1 MGAAAVNERSGRRCA
16 VVYNPIKV
24 SEKLQDAIKQQAIAT
39 NWTDSIWLATPEED
53 PGPAITAEVVSAK
66 VDRVIAAGGDGTIR
80 IVADRLAGS
89 RIPMAVV
96 PVGTGNLLARNL
108 DIPLTEAEALAVAFG
123 QYTRDIDLIKMTVDS
138 VPSEH
143 FAVIA
148 GLGVDAMIMEETSPD
163 LKDAIGAG
171 AYFIA
176 AAKALGRT
184 PIHMWITLD
193 DHRPVHRYAMICAIG
208 NVGRLAGNL
217 TLIPGARPDDG
228 RLDVYVASPRRVNH
242 WLRAL
247 RRLATRRPRHD
258 DRVDQWQAHRVEVRL
273 RHPDPY
279 QLDGD
284 VIGDCRSLRAEVAP
298 KALTVCVPELNTDL
312 LASQRVITL

>member
-1 MGAAAVNERSGRRCA
+1 VNGPSERRCA

-24 SEKLQDAIKQQAIAT
+24 SEDLRNAIEQQAMKTGWDDA
-39 NWTDSIWLATPEED
+39 IWLATPAED
-53 PGPAITAEVVSAK
+53 PGPAITAEVVSAD

-89 RIPMAVV
+89 GIPMAVV

-108 DIPLTEAEALAVAFG
+108 DIPLTEPEALAVAFG
-123 QYTRDIDLIKMTVDS
+123 QHTRQVDLVKLTVDGL
-138 VPSEH
+138 PSEH

-148 GLGVDAMIMEETSPD
+148 GLGVDAMIMDETNPD
-163 LKDAIGAG
+163 LKDAIGPG
-171 AYFIA
+171 AYFVA

-193 DHRPVHRYAMICAIG
+193 DHRPQHRYAMICAIG
-208 NVGRLAGNL
+208 NVGELAGNL
-217 TLIPGARPDDG
+217 TLIPHASPDDG
-228 RLDVYVASPRRVNH
+228 KLDVYVASPRRLVH
-242 WLRAL
+242 WLRVVL
-247 RRLATRRPRHD
+247 RLLTLRPRRD
-258 DRVDQWQAHRVEVRL
+258 DRVDQWQGRQVEVRL

-298 KALTVCVPELNTDL
+298 KALTVCVPG
-312 LASQRVITL
+312 

>member
-1 MGAAAVNERSGRRCA
+1 MNGPSERRCA

-24 SEKLQDAIKQQAIAT
+24 SEDLRNAIKQQAVKAG
-39 NWTDSIWLATPEED
+39 WSDAIWLATPAEN
-53 PGPAITAEVVSAK
+53 PGPAITAEVVSAD

-89 RIPMAVV
+89 GIPMAVV

-108 DIPLTEAEALAVAFG
+108 DIPLTEPEALAVAFG
-123 QYTRDIDLIKMTVDS
+123 QHTRDVDLVKLTVDG

-148 GLGVDAMIMEETSPD
+148 GLGVDAMIMEETNPD
-163 LKDAIGAG
+163 LKDAIGPG
-171 AYFIA
+171 AYFVA

-193 DHRPVHRYAMICAIG
+193 DHRPQHRYAMICAIG
-208 NVGRLAGNL
+208 NVGELAGNL
-217 TLIPGARPDDG
+217 TLIPHASPDDG
-228 RLDVYVASPRRVNH
+228 KLDVYVASPRRLVH
-242 WLRAL
+242 WLRVVL
-247 RRLATRRPRHD
+247 RLLTLRPRRD
-258 DRVDQWQAHRVEVRL
+258 DRVDQWQGRQVEVRL

-298 KALTVCVPELNTDL
+298 KALTVCVPG
-312 LASQRVITL
+312 

>member
-1 MGAAAVNERSGRRCA
+1 MNGPSERRCA

-24 SEKLQDAIKQQAIAT
+24 SEDLRNAIKQQAVKAG
-39 NWTDSIWLATPEED
+39 WSDAIWLATPAEN
-53 PGPAITAEVVSAK
+53 PGPAITAEVVSAD

-89 RIPMAVV
+89 GIPMAVV

-108 DIPLTEAEALAVAFG
+108 DIPLTEPEALAVAFG
-123 QYTRDIDLIKMTVDS
+123 QHTRDVDLVKLTVDG

-148 GLGVDAMIMEETSPD
+148 GLGVDAMIMEETNPD
-163 LKDAIGAG
+163 LKDAIGPG
-171 AYFIA
+171 AYFVA

-193 DHRPVHRYAMICAIG
+193 DHRPQHRYAMICAIG
-208 NVGRLAGNL
+208 NVGELAGNL
-217 TLIPGARPDDG
+217 TSIPHASPDDG
-228 RLDVYVASPRRVNH
+228 KLDVYVASPRRLVH
-242 WLRAL
+242 WLRVVL
-247 RRLATRRPRHD
+247 RLLTLRPRRD
-258 DRVDQWQAHRVEVRL
+258 DRVDQWQGRQVEVRL

-298 KALTVCVPELNTDL
+298 KALTVCVPG
-312 LASQRVITL
+312 

>member
-1 MGAAAVNERSGRRCA
+1 MNGPSERRCA

-24 SEKLQDAIKQQAIAT
+24 SEDLRKAIEQQAMKTGWDDA
-39 NWTDSIWLATPEED
+39 IWLATPAED
-53 PGPAITAEVVSAK
+53 PGPAITAEVVSAD

-89 RIPMAVV
+89 GIPMAVV

-108 DIPLTEAEALAVAFG
+108 DIPLTEPEALAVAFG
-123 QYTRDIDLIKMTVDS
+123 QHTRQVDLVKLTVDGL
-138 VPSEH
+138 PSEH

-148 GLGVDAMIMEETSPD
+148 GLGVDAMIMDETNPD
-163 LKDAIGAG
+163 LKDAIGPG
-171 AYFIA
+171 AYFVA

-193 DHRPVHRYAMICAIG
+193 DHRPQHRYAMICAIG
-208 NVGRLAGNL
+208 NVGELAGNL
-217 TLIPGARPDDG
+217 TLIPHASPDDG
-228 RLDVYVASPRRVNH
+228 KLDVYVASPRRLVH
-242 WLRAL
+242 WLRVVL
-247 RRLATRRPRHD
+247 RLLTLRPRRD
-258 DRVDQWQAHRVEVRL
+258 DRVDQWQGRQVEVRL

-298 KALTVCVPELNTDL
+298 KALTVCVPG
-312 LASQRVITL
+312 

>member
-1 MGAAAVNERSGRRCA
+1 MNGPSERRCA

-24 SEKLQDAIKQQAIAT
+24 SEDLRKAIEQQAMKTGWDDA
-39 NWTDSIWLATPEED
+39 IWLATPAED
-53 PGPAITAEVVSAK
+53 PGPAITAEVVSAD

-89 RIPMAVV
+89 GIPLAVV

-108 DIPLTEAEALAVAFG
+108 DIPLTEPEALAVAFG
-123 QYTRDIDLIKMTVDS
+123 QHTRQVDLVKLTVDGL
-138 VPSEH
+138 PSEH

-148 GLGVDAMIMEETSPD
+148 GLGVDAMIMDETNPD
-163 LKDAIGAG
+163 LKDAIGPG
-171 AYFIA
+171 AYFVA

-193 DHRPVHRYAMICAIG
+193 DHRPQHRYAMICAIG
-208 NVGRLAGNL
+208 NVGELAGNL
-217 TLIPGARPDDG
+217 TLIPHASPDDG
-228 RLDVYVASPRRVNH
+228 KLDVYVASPRRLVH
-242 WLRAL
+242 WLRVVL
-247 RRLATRRPRHD
+247 RLLTLRPRRD
-258 DRVDQWQAHRVEVRL
+258 DRVDQWQGRQVEVRL

-298 KALTVCVPELNTDL
+298 KALTVCVPG
-312 LASQRVITL
+312 

>member
-1 MGAAAVNERSGRRCA
+1 VNGPSERRCA

-24 SEKLQDAIKQQAIAT
+24 SEDVRNAIKQQAMKTGWNDA
-39 NWTDSIWLATPEED
+39 IWLATPAEN
-53 PGPAITAEVVSAK
+53 PGPAITAEVVSAD

-89 RIPMAVV
+89 GIPMAVV

-108 DIPLTEAEALAVAFG
+108 DIPLTEPEALAIAFG
-123 QYTRDIDLIKMTVDS
+123 QHTREVDLVKLTVDG

-148 GLGVDAMIMEETSPD
+148 GLGVDAMIMEETNPD
-163 LKDAIGAG
+163 LKDAIGPG
-171 AYFIA
+171 AYFVA

-193 DHRPVHRYAMICAIG
+193 DHRPQHRYAMICAIG
-208 NVGRLAGNL
+208 NVGELAGNL
-217 TLIPGARPDDG
+217 TLIPHASPDDG
-228 RLDVYVASPRRVNH
+228 KLDVYVASPRRLVH
-242 WLRAL
+242 WLRVML
-247 RRLATRRPRHD
+247 RLLTLRPRRD
-258 DRVDQWQAHRVEVRL
+258 DRVDQWQGRQVEVRL

-298 KALTVCVPELNTDL
+298 KALTVCVPG
-312 LASQRVITL
+312 

>member
-1 MGAAAVNERSGRRCA
+1 MGAVPVDEPSGRRCA

-24 SEKLQDAIKQQAIAT
+24 SDDLRNAIKQQAKAT
-39 NWTDSIWLATPEED
+39 DWDDSIWLATPEED

-66 VDRVIAAGGDGTIR
+66 VDRVIAAGGDGTVR

-89 RIPMAVV
+89 GIPMAVI

-108 DIPLTEAEALAVAFG
+108 DIPLTETEALAVAFG
-123 QYTRDIDLIKMTVDS
+123 QHTREIDLIKLTVDG

-148 GLGVDAMIMEETSPD
+148 GLGVDAMIMEETDPD
-163 LKDAIGAG
+163 LKDSIGAG
-171 AYFIA
+171 AYFVA

-193 DHRPVHRYAMICAIG
+193 DQRPRHRYAMICAIG
-208 NVGRLAGNL
+208 NVGTLAGDL
-217 TLIPGARPDDG
+217 TLLPGARPDDG
-228 RLDVYVASPRRVNH
+228 RLDVYVASPRRVTH
-242 WLRAL
+242 WLRVLL
-247 RRLATRRPRHD
+247 RLITPRRRQD
-258 DRVDQWQAHRVEVRL
+258 DRVDQWQARQVEVRL

-284 VIGDCRSLRAEVAP
+284 VIGDCHSLRADIAP
-298 KALTVCVPELNTDL
+298 KALTVCVPAESADL
-312 LASQRVITL
+312 SASPSAIAL

>member
-1 MGAAAVNERSGRRCA
+1 MNGPSERRCA

-24 SEKLQDAIKQQAIAT
+24 SEDLRKAIEQQAMKTGWDDA
-39 NWTDSIWLATPEED
+39 IWLATPAED
-53 PGPAITAEVVSAK
+53 PGPAITAEVVSAD

-89 RIPMAVV
+89 GIPMAVV

-108 DIPLTEAEALAVAFG
+108 DIPLTEPEALAVAFG
-123 QYTRDIDLIKMTVDS
+123 QHTRQVDLVKLTVDGL
-138 VPSEH
+138 PSEH

-148 GLGVDAMIMEETSPD
+148 GLGVDAMIMDETNPD
-163 LKDAIGAG
+163 LKDAIGPG
-171 AYFIA
+171 AYFVA

-193 DHRPVHRYAMICAIG
+193 DHRPQHRYAMICAIG
-208 NVGRLAGNL
+208 NVGELAGNL
-217 TLIPGARPDDG
+217 TLIPQASPDDG
-228 RLDVYVASPRRVNH
+228 KLDVYVASPRRLVH
-242 WLRAL
+242 WLRVVL
-247 RRLATRRPRHD
+247 RLLTLRPRRD
-258 DRVDQWQAHRVEVRL
+258 DRVDQWQGRQVEVRL

-298 KALTVCVPELNTDL
+298 KALTVCVPG
-312 LASQRVITL
+312 